1 MLVFRMPN
9 LLSIDGIPVSNEE
22 RTKAELYFIEQ
33 LMSTPRKFA
42 LLPCGHLAFGSA
54 VTAQNGEF
62 RPVLIA
68 RIHAR

>member
-33 LMSTPRKFA
+33 
-42 LLPCGHLAFGSA
+42 
-54 VTAQNGEF
+54 Q
-62 RPVLIA
+62 VLYL
-68 RIHAR
+68 